1 MIRRVSI
8 TYPTIGMAV
17 IIILSVTFS
26 FYYIEVKA
34 LRDILFVKETTKA
47 EDIFYIVESLIQRDS
62 EKLVTLAKVLKLHN
76 GLREGLKFYISSD
89 GDASLLKEEVNNLYS
104 QISVDICQIFNEN
117 CKLIYGV
124 TKSGEQGLNFSDI
137 EMDLILS
144 SNDKLL
150 AEKIG
155 NKWALID
162 SVQIISENEPI
173 GKVMIGKW
181 IDDDYA
187 NKIAYETEVHVSFGS
202 TDGVIASSLPVDQRT
217 HIDNRALRDSIMD
230 IKSIRIEHAKNFKV
244 IHYSPMELAEKV
256 FSLIVEIDTKFS
268 HQLLELN
275 KSHILKFSILILI
288 AAISLLT
295 AVMLYTLR
303 PLKNLKNKAKQTVM
317 DISGEDLK
325 EKKEN
330 EIVSVIR
337 FFDKM
342 VETVTDHISERKE
355 AETALKKHKE
365 DLETQVEERTAE
377 LKKAN
382 TKLIHMVDELEQRTK
397 LTQLFN
403 QFGDLIQ
410 ACDTEEETYSLLI
423 KFCRK
428 LFPADSGYLSIF
440 DAPRKIMKVVSSWGE
455 IAIDHEEFNK
465 NACWAIRRGQ
475 IHFVVNPEVDPLC
488 PHLKN
493 NYGYQYLCAPMIAHG
508 EVLGMLHLRLDPGNK
523 HLNDEDREHIYNA
536 KQMYLVSLLEHYAS
550 PLINLR
556 LRETLKMQSIHDH
569 LTGLY
574 NRRYMRDT
582 LEFEARRAKRH
593 NATLGLIMVD
603 VDHFKKF
610 NDTYGHEAG
619 DIVLRELGSFL
630 KNHIRQEDIACRYG
644 GEEFIL
650 ILPNT
655 SLENSRA
662 RAEDFREKI
671 EKDFTINYLKKTHRI
686 TVSLGVAVFP
696 IHGHTIEEALNAAD
710 AALYLAKT
718 RGRNRVE
725 IGNNYEIPVSER
737 GAF

>member
-17 IIILSVTFS
+17 LIILSVTFS

-34 LRDILFVKETTKA
+34 LRDILWVKETAKA
-47 EDIFYIVESLIQRDS
+47 EDIYYIVESLIQRDS
-62 EKLVTLAKVLKLHN
+62 DKLVTLSKVLKEHN
-76 GLREGLKFYISSD
+76 GLTEGLKFFISSD
-89 GDASLLKEEVNNLYS
+89 GDAGSLKVVMNNLFS
-104 QISVDICQIFNEN
+104 QLGVDICQIFDKN
-117 CKLIYGV
+117 CKLIYGI
-124 TKSGEQGLNFSDI
+124 TKSGEGHSDFSDI
-137 EMDLILS
+137 EMDAILS
-144 SNDKLL
+144 SNDKLI
-150 AEKIG
+150 AEKVG

-162 SVQIISENEPI
+162 SVQIISENELY
-173 GKVMIGKW
+173 GKIMIGKW

-187 NKIAYETEVHVSFGS
+187 NKIAYETEVHVSFGLA
-202 TDGVIASSLPVDQRT
+202 DGVIASSLPPRQRMN
-217 HIDNRALRDSIMD
+217 IDNRALKDSIMD

-256 FSLIVEIDTKFS
+256 FGLIVEIDTKS
-268 HQLLELN
+268 SYQLLELN
-275 KSHILKFSILILI
+275 KNHILKFSILILI
-288 AAISLLT
+288 VAISLLI

-303 PLKNLKNKAKQTVM
+303 PLKSLKDKAKQTVR
-317 DISGEDLK
+317 DISGEDL
-325 EKKEN
+325 EDRREN

-342 VETVTDHISERKE
+342 VETVTNHISERKE

-365 DLETQVEERTAE
+365 DLETRIEKRTTE

-382 TKLIHMVDELEQRTK
+382 TKLIHTVDELEQRTK
-397 LTQLFN
+397 QTLLFN

-428 LFPADSGYLSIF
+428 LFPTDSGYLSIF
-440 DAPRKIMKVVSSWGE
+440 NRTRNVLKVVASWGKIFIE
-455 IAIDHEEFNK
+455 NEEFKK
-465 NACWAIRRGQ
+465 NACWAIRRGH
-475 IHFVVNPEVDPLC
+475 IHFVQNPEIDPLC
-488 PHLKN
+488 PHMKN
-493 NYGYQYLCAPMIAHG
+493 SSDDEYLCAPMIAQG
-508 EVLGMLHLRLDPGNK
+508 EVLGMFHLRLDPDNK
-523 HLNDEDREHIYNA
+523 DLNDEDREYIYNA
-536 KQMYLVSLLEHYAS
+536 KQMNIINLLEHYAS

-556 LRETLKMQSIHDH
+556 LRETLRMQSIHDH

-582 LEFEARRAKRH
+582 LEFEVRRAKRH
-593 NATLGLIMVD
+593 NSTLGLIMVD

-610 NDTYGHEAG
+610 NDTYGHEVG

-630 KNHIRQEDIACRYG
+630 RNNIRQEDIACRYG
-644 GEEFIL
+644 GEEFVL
-650 ILPNT
+650 IMPNT

-662 RAEDFREKI
+662 RAEDFRKKI
-671 EKDFTINYLKKTHRI
+671 EKDLTINHLKKIHRI
-686 TVSLGVAVFP
+686 TVSLGVAAFP
-696 IHGHTIEEALNAAD
+696 VHGHTIEETLNAAD

-725 IGNNYEIPVSER
+725 IGDSYKIPVAE
-737 GAF
+737 A

>member
-17 IIILSVTFS
+17 LIILSVTFS

-34 LRDILFVKETTKA
+34 LRDTLWVKETTKA
-47 EDIFYIVESLIQRDS
+47 EDIYYIVESLIKRDS
-62 EKLVTLAKVLKLHN
+62 DKLVTLSKVLKEHN
-76 GLREGLKFYISSD
+76 GLTEGLKLFVSSN
-89 GDASLLKEEVNNLYS
+89 GDIEQLKMSIDNLFS
-104 QISVDICQIFNEN
+104 QLGLDICQVFDKD

-124 TKSGEQGLNFSDI
+124 TKSGEGNPDFSDM
-137 EMDLILS
+137 EMDTVLS
-144 SNDKLL
+144 SNDKLI

-155 NKWALID
+155 TKWALIG
-162 SVQIISENEPI
+162 SVPIISGNELY
-173 GKVMIGKW
+173 GKIMIGKW

-202 TDGVIASSLPVDQRT
+202 ADGVIASSLPPGQRT
-217 HIDNRALRDSIMD
+217 HIDNRALRSSIMD
-230 IKSIRIEHAKNFKV
+230 IKSIRIEHVKNFKV

-256 FSLIVEIDTKFS
+256 FSLIVEMDTKS
-268 HQLLELN
+268 SYQLLELN
-275 KSHILKFSILILI
+275 KNHILKFSILILI

-303 PLKNLKNKAKQTVM
+303 PLKNLKNKARQTVR

-325 EKKEN
+325 DRREN

-342 VETVTDHISERKE
+342 VETVTNHISERKE
-355 AETALKKHKE
+355 AEKALKKHKE
-365 DLETQVEERTAE
+365 DLETQIEERTAE

-382 TKLIHMVDELEQRTK
+382 TKLIHTVDELEQRTK
-397 LTQLFN
+397 QTLLFN

-428 LFPADSGYLSIF
+428 LFPTDSGYLSIF
-440 DAPRKIMKVVSSWGE
+440 DRPRKVLKVVASWGE
-455 IAIDHEEFNK
+455 IFIDNKEFK
-465 NACWAIRRGQ
+465 RNACWAIRRGH
-475 IHFVVNPEVDPLC
+475 IHFVQNSEIDPLC
-488 PHLKN
+488 PHLEN
-493 NYGYQYLCAPMIAHG
+493 NSGYEYLCAPMIAKG
-508 EVLGMLHLRLDPGNK
+508 EVLGMLHLRLDPANK
-523 HLNDEDREHIYNA
+523 DLNDEEREHIYNA
-536 KQMYLVSLLEHYAS
+536 KQLNIISLLEHYAS

-556 LRETLKMQSIHDH
+556 LRETLKIQSIHDH

-582 LEFEARRAKRH
+582 LEFEVRRAKRH
-593 NATLGLIMVD
+593 NTTLGLIMVD
-603 VDHFKKF
+603 VDHFKNF
-610 NDTYGHEAG
+610 NDTYGHEVG

-630 KNHIRQEDIACRYG
+630 RNNIRQEDIACRYG

-671 EKDFTINYLKKTHRI
+671 EKELAINHLKKIHRI
-686 TVSLGVAVFP
+686 TVSLGVAAFP
-696 IHGHTIEEALNAAD
+696 VHGHTIEETLNAAD

-725 IGNNYEIPVSER
+725 VGNSYKMPVAE
-737 GAF
+737 A